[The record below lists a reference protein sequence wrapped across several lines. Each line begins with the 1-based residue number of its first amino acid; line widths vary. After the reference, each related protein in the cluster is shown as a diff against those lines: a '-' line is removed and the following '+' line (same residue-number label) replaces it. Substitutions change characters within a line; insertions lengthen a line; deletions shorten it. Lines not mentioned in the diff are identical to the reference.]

1 MGWRW
6 RKGFRMGPIRTT
18 LSPSG
23 VGWSLGGRWLRCGMS
38 ALGRPYVSASVPGTG
53 LSYHQYLDFK
63 GTNMID
69 QTPFGQHV
77 EFVDNPEPRCP
88 CVLLL
93 DTSASMSGEPIR
105 QLQMGLD
112 QYRDEL
118 LGDSLARKRVEVAII
133 TFGNTVQTAHDFTTA
148 DALQIPTLQPNGS
161 TPMAGALLE
170 ATRMVDRRK
179 QEYKSAGITYYRPWI
194 FLITDGA
201 PTDGDAAWSSAVSE
215 LRRGID
221 SKGYLLFAVG
231 VEGADMN
238 KLGEL
243 PAMNGP
249 QKLNGTRFKDLF
261 LWLSQSQKSVSR
273 SKPSDQLQLPSPQWV
288 ITT

>member
-1 MGWRW
+1 M
-6 RKGFRMGPIRTT
+6 
-18 LSPSG
+18 
-23 VGWSLGGRWLRCGMS
+23 
-38 ALGRPYVSASVPGTG
+38 GRPYVSASLPGTG
-53 LSYHQYLDFK
+53 LSYQKYLDFK
-63 GTNMID
+63 GANMID

-105 QLQMGLD
+105 QLQLGLD

-133 TFGNTVQTAHDFTTA
+133 TFGNTVQTTTDFTTA
-148 DALQIPTLQPNGS
+148 DALQIPSLQANGS

-179 QEYKSAGITYYRPWI
+179 QEYKAAGITYYRPWI

-201 PTDGDAAWSSAVSE
+201 PTDGDSAWASAVSE
-215 LRRGID
+215 LRRGTD
-221 SKGYLLFAVG
+221 SKGYMLFAVG
-231 VEGADMN
+231 VEGADMK
-238 KLGEL
+238 KLAEL

-249 QKLNGTRFKDLF
+249 QKLSGTRFRDLF

-273 SKPSDQLQLPSPQWV
+273 SKPNDQLALPAPQWV